1 MQPTFLPGNNRPTVS
16 RRPRFTLV
24 LASASQQYQRS
35 WDALQEDEHGSL
47 QAAVLALQQEQRRKR
62 CVA

>member
-1 MQPTFLPGNNRPTVS
+1 MQPTSLPDNDLPTIS

-24 LASASQQYQRS
+24 HSSASQQYQRS